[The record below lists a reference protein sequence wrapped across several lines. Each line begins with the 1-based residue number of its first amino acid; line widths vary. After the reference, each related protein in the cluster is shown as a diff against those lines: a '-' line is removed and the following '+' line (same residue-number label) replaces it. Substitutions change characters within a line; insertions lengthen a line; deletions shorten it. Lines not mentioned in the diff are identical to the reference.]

1 VIRVL
6 WFHAGARMLMI
17 MKYNLPLLDF
27 DMQFSLCQVKM
38 WVVLAHHDLDDT
50 LEGFGKKDQKAWTP
64 DEARKDRKTLSVI
77 HLQLLKNVL

>member
-1 VIRVL
+1 
-6 WFHAGARMLMI
+6 
-17 MKYNLPLLDF
+17 
-27 DMQFSLCQVKM
+27 M